1 LRVGYSII
9 LVIQVILS
17 IIIVVLF
24 ITLLP
29 DLISQYKNEGNIDSL
44 FVLGIA
50 LLTILYTIIYCIV
63 SLYYNQILIND
74 EGIII
79 KNPDTNLIIDWKNVV
94 DVVDNGPILFGRR
107 KDIRIKDKVQ
117 LYNRGIWKIISF
129 WYKTNTIPVSQYRE
143 EIIKEIQKRLK
154 K

>member
-17 IIIVVLF
+17 IIIFVLF